1 MTFPMPH
8 IFGFN
13 SGRATGSGSKHLGRW
28 LSLFSRFHGHPV
40 VGRTV
45 MIFRMSCW
53 EFSVLS
59 GKGWRQ
65 TRSLEVVEA
74 ESGEGKQK

>member
-1 MTFPMPH
+1 M
-8 IFGFN
+8 
-13 SGRATGSGSKHLGRW
+13 L
-28 LSLFSRFHGHPV
+28 SRFHGLPV

-53 EFSVLS
+53 GFSVLS

-65 TRSLEVVEA
+65 TRSLEMVEA
-74 ESGEGKQK
+74 ESGEGKQKQGQKKKKQIKRRD